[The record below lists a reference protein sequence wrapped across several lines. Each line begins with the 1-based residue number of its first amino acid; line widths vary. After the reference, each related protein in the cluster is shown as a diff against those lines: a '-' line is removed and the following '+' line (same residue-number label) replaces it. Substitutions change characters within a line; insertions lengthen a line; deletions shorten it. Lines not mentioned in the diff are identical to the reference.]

1 MRLEAIREIFALL
14 AKISV
19 IALQNLFYLKS
30 ARESEKISWNFLVK
44 FGLLLVDLKISLK
57 IMKIKI
63 KLFINLMLIKF
74 HLSFRSL
81 KSCGIILLKRTRIY
95 WPIIFLWLKLAA
107 YFCSCL
113 NSRKLEIKCK
123 ILVLEF
129 FLFYLVYIIHR
140 KDGLQYDF

>member
-19 IALQNLFYLKS
+19 IASRNLFYLKS